1 MNRRTQFYVDNA
13 PGSDVQ
19 ALCPNEVMNAIA
31 PWPNIVRVRFEQ
43 AESINRRRREEITLV
58 RTSHSPG
65 LREKIAELNEEEYH
79 MKTETKQKAAVA
91 LIAGAATVMIGG
103 QVAQAATLHSERSAS
118 DTAVVA
124 VSDQVVRPGVALW

>member
-1 MNRRTQFYVDNA
+1 M
-13 PGSDVQ
+13 
-19 ALCPNEVMNAIA
+19 
-31 PWPNIVRVRFEQ
+31 RFEQ
-43 AESINRRRREEITLV
+43 AESINRLRREEITLV
-58 RTSHSPG
+58 RTSHSQG